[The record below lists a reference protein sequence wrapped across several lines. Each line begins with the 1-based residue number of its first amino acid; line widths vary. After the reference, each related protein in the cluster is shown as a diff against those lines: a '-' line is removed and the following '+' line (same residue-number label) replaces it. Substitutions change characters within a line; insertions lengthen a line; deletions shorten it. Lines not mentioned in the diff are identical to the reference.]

1 MGGIINPGMFP
12 APLCGRERFRRVMH
26 YQTVDRVP
34 HFEFGYWRE
43 TYGVWHTQGLPV
55 EIDDEP
61 AANDYFGFDR
71 FGCCPVNDWNWLTP
85 PFERRVLEEDDRH
98 QIIIDA
104 DGVKAMVNKDGS
116 SSIPHILEYPLKTRA
131 DWARFK
137 ERLDPDDPRRF
148 PAGWEELLRKYTY
161 RDYPLG
167 IHIGSLLG
175 LLRDW
180 IGFENIA
187 LLFYDDPDFLDE
199 MIEYMCRFNLRIIEK
214 LASVIS
220 FDYANGWEDIAFKNG
235 PLLSPAMFRRF
246 LLPRY
251 KRLAEAL
258 RRFGV
263 DVIFTDCDGDINIL
277 VEPWLEAGFNCMF
290 PLEVACGTDPVALR
304 ARFGKQLLLIGGVNK
319 RKLIEGKRAIDEEM
333 DRLAPLVEEGGFIP
347 HVDHR
352 CPPDVTL
359 ENYQYYLA
367 RKRKI
372 LGFQT

>member
-1 MGGIINPGMFP
+1 
-12 APLCGRERFRRVMH
+12 
-26 YQTVDRVP
+26 
-34 HFEFGYWRE
+34 
-43 TYGVWHTQGLPV
+43 
-55 EIDDEP
+55 
-61 AANDYFGFDR
+61 
-71 FGCCPVNDWNWLTP
+71 
-85 PFERRVLEEDDRH
+85 
-98 QIIIDA
+98 
-104 DGVKAMVNKDGS
+104 
-116 SSIPHILEYPLKTRA
+116 
-131 DWARFK
+131 
-137 ERLDPDDPRRF
+137 
-148 PAGWEELLRKYTY
+148 
-161 RDYPLG
+161 
-167 IHIGSLLG
+167 
-175 LLRDW
+175 
-180 IGFENIA
+180 
-187 LLFYDDPDFLDE
+187 

-251 KRLAEAL
+251 KRLAETL

-263 DVIFTDCDGDINIL
+263 DVIFTDCDGDINLL

-304 ARFGKQLLLIGGVNK
+304 ARYGKQLLLIGGANK

-367 RKRKI
+367 RKRMI
-372 LGFQT
+372 LGFQA